1 MTLPAPIT
9 IKHVAHEAGV
19 ALGTV
24 SNAFNHPDRVRPD
37 TLKHVLDVAARLGYA
52 PNQNARMLAGG
63 RSKFFGLILP
73 GLEHG
78 ISLQISNG
86 ATAEARKH
94 GYSVLIATA
103 NNDDVEALSYRNY
116 FLGTQ
121 VAGILMQPPATDGW
135 TPFAPTS
142 GTPTVYLDVQ
152 SNDPGYYVAA
162 NNTSQGR
169 IMAEHAVSCG
179 ARRVAIIGSPS
190 LARLR
195 LRRDGMLIALET
207 HSDAHIELVE
217 QGAWNSA
224 HDGYEIG
231 RQLAE
236 RPEETRPDFIIA
248 LTDTLA
254 TGAISGVRAARLR
267 VPQHIRVAGC
277 DGNPLAWTGPVPLT
291 TIAPPGYEIGRRG
304 IQSLMRQILEGRREA
319 NGVPTENH
327 QELVPPFL
335 LARTSTGTDA
345 PMEFADPDIDISG
358 YL

>member
-1 MTLPAPIT
+1 MTRPTPVT
-9 IKHVAHEAGV
+9 IKHVADEAGV

-24 SNAFNHPDRVRPD
+24 SNAFNHPDRVRPE
-37 TLKHVLDVAARLGYA
+37 TLKRVLDIAARLGYA

-73 GLEHG
+73 SLEHG

-94 GYSVLIATA
+94 GYGLLVATA
-103 NNDDVEALSYRNY
+103 NNSDSEALNYRNY

-135 TPFAPTS
+135 TPFAPPA
-142 GTPTVYLDVQ
+142 GTPHALLDVE
-152 SNDPGYYVAA
+152 SEEVGYFVAA
-162 NNTSQGR
+162 DNAAQGSV
-169 IMAEHAVSCG
+169 MAEHAISCG
-179 ARRVAIIGSPS
+179 ARRIAILGAPS

-195 LRRDGMLIALET
+195 LRRNGMILALET
-207 HSDAHIELVE
+207 HGDIEFELVSE
-217 QGAWNSA
+217 GAWNSA
-224 HDGYEIG
+224 HDGFALG
-231 RQLAE
+231 KQLAE
-236 RPEETRPDFIIA
+236 RPERTRPDFIIA

-254 TGAISGVRAARLR
+254 TGAISGVRADGLR
-267 VPQHIRVAGC
+267 VPQHIRIAGC

-304 IQSLMRQILEGRREA
+304 VQCLLRQISEQRRRI
-319 NGVPTENH
+319 NSTPTENH
-327 QELVPPFL
+327 QDLVRPFL